1 MNTQRHRRRL
11 TATGAVGTALL
22 LLVLAGCGGD
32 SSDEDSS
39 ATAAGSSP
47 TTVSVEAVDGV
58 GDVLVDS
65 DGAALY
71 TADQEADGR
80 VLCTRSCAD
89 TWIPLTLSGSRDPS
103 GPDEVSDE
111 LGVAERP
118 DGERQ
123 LTFGGQPLYR
133 FADDSMAGVVTGDGL
148 SDTFDGRLFSWQVA
162 TADGAPGGGERQPT
176 LGPYG

>member
-1 MNTQRHRRRL
+1 MAL
-11 TATGAVGTALL
+11 VATLL
-22 LLVLAGCGGD
+22 LAIAGCGSGSND
-32 SSDEDSS
+32 DDSS
-39 ATAAGSSP
+39 ATAAGSSR
-47 TTVSVEAVDGV
+47 TTVSVEAIDGV

-80 VLCTRSCAD
+80 VLCTRLCAD
-89 TWIPLTLSGSRDPS
+89 TWIPLTLPGGGEPS
-103 GPDEVSDE
+103 GPDEVSSE

-123 LTFGGQPLYR
+123 LTFGGQPLYS
-133 FADDSMAGVVTGDGL
+133 FADDPMAGEVTGDGL

-162 TADGAPGGGERQPT
+162 TAEGGFGADEQVPSA
-176 LGPYG
+176 GPY

>member
-1 MNTQRHRRRL
+1 MNTHRHRRWWI
-11 TATGAVGTALL
+11 AVGALL
-22 LLVLAGCGGD
+22 AALFLVIAGCADD
-32 SSDEDSS
+32 SSDDDSS
-39 ATAAGSSP
+39 AAGSSR
-47 TTVSVEAVDGV
+47 TAVSVEAIDGV

-65 DGAALY
+65 DGEALY

-89 TWIPLTLSGSRDPS
+89 TWLPLTLPGGAGPS
-103 GPDEVSDE
+103 GPDVVSDE

-133 FADDSMAGVVTGDGL
+133 FADDPMAGEVTGDGL

-162 TADGAPGGGERQPT
+162 TADGGSGGGGQPSV
-176 LGPYG
+176 GAY

>member
-1 MNTQRHRRRL
+1 L
-11 TATGAVGTALL
+11 VLAALL
-22 LLVLAGCGGD
+22 LVIAGCGGD

-39 ATAAGSSP
+39 ATAAGSSA
-47 TTVSVEAVDGV
+47 TTVSVEAIDGV

-80 VLCTRSCAD
+80 VICTRSCAE
-89 TWIPLTLSGSRDPS
+89 TWIPLTLPGAREPT

-111 LGVAERP
+111 LGVAARP

-123 LTFGGQPLYR
+123 LTFGGQPLYS
-133 FADDSMAGVVTGDGL
+133 FADDPAAGEVTGDGL
-148 SDTFDGRLFSWQVA
+148 SDTFDGQLFSWQVA
-162 TADGAPGGGERQPT
+162 TTDGGSGGGEQPSA
-176 LGPYG
+176 GPY

>member
-1 MNTQRHRRRL
+1 MNTNRHRIGW
-11 TATGAVGTALL
+11 TSIGAVLTALL
-22 LLVLAGCGGD
+22 LVVAGCGGD

-39 ATAAGSSP
+39 ATAAGSTP

-65 DGAALY
+65 EGAALY
-71 TADQEADGR
+71 TADQEAEGR

-89 TWIPLTLSGSRDPS
+89 TWIPLTLPGGREPT

-118 DGERQ
+118 EGERQ
-123 LTFGGQPLYR
+123 LTFGGQPLYS
-133 FADDSMAGVVTGDGL
+133 FADDPAAGEVTGDGL

-162 TADGAPGGGERQPT
+162 TADGGSGGGEQPT
-176 LGPYG
+176 VGPY

>member
-1 MNTQRHRRRL
+1 MNTHRHRRRWISIGVVL
-11 TATGAVGTALL
+11 AALL
-22 LLVLAGCGGD
+22 LVIAGCGGD
-32 SSDEDSS
+32 SSDDDPS

-47 TTVSVEAVDGV
+47 TTVSVEAIDGM

-80 VLCTRSCAD
+80 VLCTRSCAE
-89 TWIPLTLSGSRDPS
+89 TWIPLTLPGGREPT

-123 LTFGGQPLYR
+123 LTFGGQPLYS
-133 FADDSMAGVVTGDGL
+133 FADDPAAGEVTGDGL
-148 SDTFDGRLFSWQVA
+148 SDTFDGQLFSWQVA
-162 TADGAPGGGERQPT
+162 TTDGGSGGGEQPSAS
-176 LGPYG
+176 PY

>member
-1 MNTQRHRRRL
+1 L
-11 TATGAVGTALL
+11 LAALL
-22 LLVLAGCGGD
+22 LAIVGCGGD
-32 SSDEDSS
+32 SSDDDSS

-47 TTVSVEAVDGV
+47 TTVSVEAIDGV

-89 TWIPLTLSGSRDPS
+89 TWIPLTLPGGAEPS

-111 LGVAERP
+111 LGVAQRP
-118 DGERQ
+118 DGKRQ
-123 LTFGGQPLYR
+123 LTFGGQPLYS
-133 FADDSMAGVVTGDGL
+133 FADDPMAGEVTGDGL

-162 TADGAPGGGERQPT
+162 TADGGAGGGG
-176 LGPYG
+176 GPGVGVY

>member
-1 MNTQRHRRRL
+1 L
-11 TATGAVGTALL
+11 VLAALL
-22 LLVLAGCGGD
+22 LVIAGCGGD

-39 ATAAGSSP
+39 ATAPGSSA
-47 TTVSVEAVDGV
+47 TTVSVEAIDGV

-80 VLCTRSCAD
+80 VICTRSCAE
-89 TWIPLTLSGSRDPS
+89 TWIPLTLPGAREPT

-111 LGVAERP
+111 LGVAARP

-123 LTFGGQPLYR
+123 LTFGGQPLYS
-133 FADDSMAGVVTGDGL
+133 FADDPAAGEVTGDGL
-148 SDTFDGRLFSWQVA
+148 SDTFDGQLFSWQVA
-162 TADGAPGGGERQPT
+162 TTDGGSGGGEQPSA
-176 LGPYG
+176 GPY